1 LRKLFFAS
9 FILIFCSCTSS
20 LKKSKR
26 EILEQK
32 ASYYYNKGIYPE
44 AINYFSELIRIDSTN
59 GEYYIKRGYCN
70 SKSSYLIRALSDY
83 QKAIDLKYD
92 VSSAYLNIAIIAIL
106 LEKDS
111 IALIYLDKSLH
122 ADSTKYQKIQYLVKM
137 CKLNIEMR
145 KSERWKDFEEYKKR
159 TKQNR

>member
-1 LRKLFFAS
+1 LRKLIIAY

-20 LKKSKR
+20 HKKSKR
-26 EILEQK
+26 EILEEK
-32 ASYYYNKGIYPE
+32 ASYYYKKEIYPE
-44 AINYFSELIRIDSTN
+44 AIDYFSELIRIDSTK
-59 GEYYIKRGYCN
+59 GEYFIKRGYCN
-70 SKSSYLIRALSDY
+70 NKSSYLIRALSDY

-92 VSSAYLNIAIIAIL
+92 VSGAYLNIAIIAMQ

-111 IALIYLDKSLH
+111 IALIYFDKSLH

-145 KSERWKDFEEYKKR
+145 KSDAWKDFEEYKKR
-159 TKQNR
+159 TKQN